1 METVLQSK
9 VDQAVEQARR
19 GGLEPLTVA
28 QICEA
33 VEQEKRRLTA
43 CFQQQVNKHIF
54 RLSNQVYLVWLGT
67 EIAEG
72 SRAGVVPTVETTIA
86 SF

>member
-1 METVLQSK
+1 METILQSK

-54 RLSNQVYLVWLGT
+54 STPEIDLVRLGA
-67 EIAEG
+67 EIAKG

>member
-1 METVLQSK
+1 METLLQSR
-9 VDQAVEQARR
+9 VDQAVEQAKR

-43 CFQQQVNKHIF
+43 CFQQQVN
-54 RLSNQVYLVWLGT
+54 
-67 EIAEG
+67 
-72 SRAGVVPTVETTIA
+72 
-86 SF
+86 